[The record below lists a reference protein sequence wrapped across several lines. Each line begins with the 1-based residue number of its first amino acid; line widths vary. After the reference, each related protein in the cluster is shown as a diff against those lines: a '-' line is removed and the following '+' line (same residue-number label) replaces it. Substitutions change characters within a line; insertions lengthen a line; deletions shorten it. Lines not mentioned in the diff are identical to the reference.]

1 MSEQVRKQATDQSNA
16 GRTDLSDLSASKDL
30 HKKADMQPSNAT
42 DLASVSISSSSFVRA
57 SSQAVPAAERGRH
70 SATVDRAIAPETKS
84 QAATTKSS
92 TTTTPGLFKNPFY
105 PYRGGLASKIITFFA
120 NLLKILERLFLRL
133 LGARDVVAPTA
144 RPQQGQA
151 LKTEPKDP
159 REEKREESERKAQVI
174 HRS

>member
-1 MSEQVRKQATDQSNA
+1 MSEQVRKQATDQSTA

-57 SSQAVPAAERGRH
+57 SSQAVPAAQRGRH
-70 SATVDRAIAPETKS
+70 STTLDRAITTETKL
-84 QAATTKSS
+84 QATTTKSS

-133 LGARDVVAPTA
+133 LGARDVVAPTP
-144 RPQQGQA
+144 RHQQTQA
-151 LKTEPKDP
+151 LKTDQKEP
-159 REEKREESERKAQVI
+159 REEKREDTKRTAQAI